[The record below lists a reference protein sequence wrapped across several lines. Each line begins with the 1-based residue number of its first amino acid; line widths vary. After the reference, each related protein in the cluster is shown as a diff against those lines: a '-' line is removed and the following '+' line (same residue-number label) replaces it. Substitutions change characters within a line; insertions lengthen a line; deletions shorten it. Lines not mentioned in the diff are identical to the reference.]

1 MSIEQLGIAKPD
13 LRNPALAVMAETLT
27 AAEHRYSGIP
37 TMRNAMKEYGLPE
50 PKFEN
55 RRNEFVV
62 TLYNKAEEEKEAVNT
77 EPIGDLLAFCHE
89 PKTRQEIAAFL
100 GVKTVFYA
108 MQHYVQPLL
117 AAEKLAMTIPEKPK
131 SRNQSI
137 IQFDRQTLM
146 LSFLSPLSRC
156 IRTKRRKN
164 APRRQ
169 AWCIVSTD
177 GRFANKSSLKRQVST
192 SFFLPY
198 GKSGNDL
205 LTLTPK

>member
-1 MSIEQLGIAKPD
+1 MQTESLNAVIHRDYSIHTEGTPVQIDFFTNRVEIHSPGSLYGRMSIEQLCIAKPD

-62 TLYNKAEEEKEAVNT
+62 TLYNKAEVEKEAVNT
-77 EPIGDLLAFCHE
+77 EPVGDLLAFCHE

-131 SRNQSI
+131 SRNQKYYTV
-137 IQFDRQTLM
+137 R
-146 LSFLSPLSRC
+146 
-156 IRTKRRKN
+156 
-164 APRRQ
+164 
-169 AWCIVSTD
+169 
-177 GRFANKSSLKRQVST
+177 
-192 SFFLPY
+192 
-198 GKSGNDL
+198 
-205 LTLTPK
+205 